1 MFMLRLKNDD
11 LTNSYFISSAN
22 WEVTVISTSFDK
34 AVSIGLEKMFQKF
47 GKTLSLS
54 PAIIVVDMTNFCV
67 NFSDEH
73 TKVFSTSMVLS
84 DIGMHELSRKF
95 KSIVPNS

>member
-1 MFMLRLKNDD
+1 MLRLKKDD

-22 WEVTVISTSFDK
+22 WEVTVVSTSFDK
-34 AVSIGLEKMFQKF
+34 AVSIGLEKMFAKY

-54 PAIIVVDMTNFCV
+54 PAIIVVDMTNFCI

-73 TKVFSTSMVLS
+73 TKVYSTSMVLS
-84 DIGMHELSRKF
+84 DIGMHDLSTKFRK
-95 KSIVPNS
+95 IVPNS